1 MFKHIILYLCKK
13 LEVMSV
19 IKSIQPLYAGP
30 WPTLDPFLFCAYH
43 LDHYPQGNEG
53 MGPDKG
59 LLRGRNMGQD
69 FQNKDGWNMYHG
81 SSIPGF
87 PAHPHRGF
95 ETVTIAEIGMAD
107 HSDSMGATGRFGNGD
122 VQWLT
127 AGKGVQHA
135 EMFPLL
141 ETKKENPLKLFQIWL
156 NLPRKSK
163 MVAPHYKMLWNE
175 DIPVVR
181 TRNLAGAQAQVKI
194 IIGSYDGVDFY
205 NSTPDSW
212 AANPD
217 NGVQIMLIT
226 LEPGATFEMPAA
238 KAEFN
243 RALFFYEG
251 DDAFVNGK
259 KVDVQ
264 HRVELAA
271 DQKTSLVNGDAPSQ
285 FLYMQ
290 GKPIGEPVAQYG
302 PFVMNT
308 EQEIHEAM
316 ADFQQTQFGGWP
328 WNSTGPVNPK
338 TKGRF
343 ALFAD
348 GTVEE
353 K

>member
-1 MFKHIILYLCKK
+1 
-13 LEVMSV
+13 MSV
-19 IKSIQPLYAGP
+19 IKSIQPLYSGP

-43 LDHYPQGNEG
+43 LDHYPEGNG
-53 MGPDKG
+53 FMGPHAN
-59 LLRGRNMGQD
+59 LLHGRNMGQD
-69 FQNKDGWNMYHG
+69 FQGKDGWNMYHG
-81 SSIPGF
+81 NTVPGF

-141 ETKKENPLKLFQIWL
+141 ETEKENPLKLFQIWL
-156 NLPRKSK
+156 NLPKKSK
-163 MVAPHYKMLWNE
+163 MVEPHYKMLWNE

-181 TRNLAGAQAQVKI
+181 TRTLAGAQTKVKI
-194 IIGSYDGVDFY
+194 ITGEYDGVSYY

-212 AANPD
+212 AAD
-217 NGVQIMLIT
+217 KSNGVQIMLVT
-226 LEPGATFEMPAA
+226 MEPGAEFELPASDA
-238 KAEFN
+238 SFN

-251 DDAFVNGK
+251 EEAFVNEQK
-259 KVDVQ
+259 IVTQ
-264 HRVELAA
+264 NRIELVANA
-271 DQKTSLVNGDAPSQ
+271 KTKLVNGDVPAQ

-308 EQEIHEAM
+308 QQEIQEAM
-316 ADFQQTQFGGWP
+316 ADYQRTQFGGWP
-328 WNSTGPVNPK
+328 WDSSAPVNPK
-338 TKGRF
+338 EKGRF

-348 GTVEE
+348 GSVEE
-353 K
+353 KS